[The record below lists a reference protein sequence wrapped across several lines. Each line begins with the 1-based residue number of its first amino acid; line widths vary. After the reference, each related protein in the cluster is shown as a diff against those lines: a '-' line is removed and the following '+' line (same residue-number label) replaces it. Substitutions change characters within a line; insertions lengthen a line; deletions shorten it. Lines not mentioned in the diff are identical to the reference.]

1 MIWALVY
8 ILIGFSLVWFIAVY
22 NSYPYI
28 IKYIIEPHEKQ
39 MRQELGEDDDDEDDE
54 DEDDDVIF
62 TDIGSQEKPAL
73 PEKKAGKQKIIR

>member
-1 MIWALVY
+1 M
-8 ILIGFSLVWFIAVY
+8 WFITTF

-28 IKYIIEPHEKQ
+28 VKYIIEPHEQQ
-39 MRQELGEDDDDEDDE
+39 MRAERGEDDDEYDDDDDE
-54 DEDDDVIF
+54 EEDDDEPIF